1 MQTRKLG
8 NSDMDITPIGFGSWA
23 VGGPGYLFGWGE
35 QDDRESIEAIHKSLD
50 MGVNW
55 IDTAAV
61 YGLGHSE
68 EVVARALEGW
78 SGSRPY
84 VFTKCGLVWDENRD
98 VVKTL
103 RADSV
108 RRECEASLRRLR
120 TDAIDLYQIHW
131 PADSNDLEEDAEGW
145 RTLADLQR
153 EGKVRWIGLSNWDVP
168 RLEMAQSIAPVT
180 SLQPPYSLIN
190 DGVENEIL
198 PFCERNGIGTIVYSP
213 MGSGLFTGGMT
224 RERAANMPE
233 NDWRSRNPN
242 FREPLLSRNLAIAE
256 ELARIGQAHGR
267 SAGEVA
273 VAWTLRLPSVTG
285 AIVGARSAEQVEG
298 VMGGG
303 DFRLSDEEI
312 ARIEALRGREQGRE

>member
-8 NSDMDITPIGFGSWA
+8 NSDMDVTPIGFGSWA
-23 VGGPGYLFGWGE
+23 VGGPGYAFGWGE
-35 QDDRESIEAIHKSLD
+35 QDDRESIEAIHKALD

-68 EVVARALEGW
+68 QVVARALEGW

-84 VFTKCGLVWDENRD
+84 VFTKCGLAWDESRE
-98 VVKTL
+98 VTKTL
-103 RADSV
+103 RADSI
-108 RRECEASLRRLR
+108 RRECEASLRRLGV
-120 TDAIDLYQIHW
+120 DAIDLYQIHW
-131 PADSNDLEEDAEGW
+131 PSEPNDPDEDAEGW
-145 RTLADLQR
+145 RTMAELQC
-153 EGKVRWIGLSNWDVP
+153 EGKARWIGVSNWNVP
-168 RLEMAQSIAPVT
+168 QLRIALNIAPVT

-190 DGVENEIL
+190 DEVENEIL
-198 PFCERNGIGTIVYSP
+198 PFCAQNGIGTLVYSP
-213 MGSGLFTGGMT
+213 MGSGLLTGGMT
-224 RERAANMPE
+224 RERAESMPE
-233 NDWRSRNPN
+233 NDWRSRNPQ
-242 FREPLLSRNLAIAE
+242 FREPLLSRNLAIAD
-256 ELARIGQAHGR
+256 ELARIGREHGR

-303 DFRLSDEEI
+303 DFRLSDDEL
-312 ARIEALRGREQGRE
+312 ARIEALRGRE

>member
-8 NSDMDITPIGFGSWA
+8 NSDLMITPIGFGSWA
-23 VGGPGYLFGWGE
+23 IGGTGYAFAWGP
-35 QDDRESIEAIHKSLD
+35 QDDDQSVEAIHKALD

-68 EVVARALEGW
+68 EVVARAVEGW

-84 VFTKCGLVWDENRD
+84 VFTKCGLVWDDDAE

-103 RADSV
+103 RGDSI
-108 RRECEASLRRLR
+108 RRECEASLRRLKV
-120 TDAIDLYQIHW
+120 DAIDLYQIHW
-131 PADSNDLEEDAEGW
+131 PTEPNDPDEDAEGW
-145 RTLADLQR
+145 RTMAELQR
-153 EGKVRWIGLSNWDVP
+153 EGKVRWIGVSNWNVP
-168 RLEMAQSIAPVT
+168 QLQMAQEIAPVT

-190 DGVENEIL
+190 DEVEREIL

-213 MGSGLFTGGMT
+213 MGSGLLTGGMT
-224 RERAANMPE
+224 RERAENFPE
-233 NDWRSRNPN
+233 SDWRRRNPE
-242 FREPLLSRNLAIAE
+242 FQEPRLSRNLAIADALRE
-256 ELARIGQAHGR
+256 IGEAHGR

-273 VAWTLRLPSVTG
+273 IAWTLRLPSVTG
-285 AIVGARSAEQVEG
+285 AIVGARSAEQVQG

-312 ARIEALRGREQGRE
+312 ARIEALRGGE